1 MQPSPPRPPRPAHG
15 RAQHDTARLLT
26 CRCSPNRRR
35 HTRPQERHQPRHD
48 HQHGTTY
55 AHARIARARGPQG
68 RHTDNTQ
75 HRQGGPV
82 PASGLPP
89 AGPAKNGKECLR
101 RPVERAGRLHLGAHA
116 GRIHC
121 ATHAPTGEDAPCR
134 RTGRPTAAR
143 EGPRGGVPTPRST
156 PGGRLCEGGE
166 HSGGI
171 LNPPLLSLL
180 PPSLPPFGRLVAF
193 RSRDRACPLADFV
206 AWSTSRADFLVV
218 VRTVFLW
225 LVTGSA
231 TLVAGFFRRSRW
243 RWIRMRRWTIRR
255 RRSRGWGVTGPVSWR
270 FSAVELDRGP
280 TRSSRATG

>member
-101 RPVERAGRLHLGAHA
+101 RPVERAGRLHLGRTRGESIAPLTHRQERTHHA
-116 GRIHC
+116 G
-121 ATHAPTGEDAPCR
+121 AQDDQQPHARDQGGGCP
-134 RTGRPTAAR
+134 RPDRPPGGDFA
-143 EGPRGGVPTPRST
+143 RGGST
-156 PGGRLCEGGE
+156 PGGYSTLPSSLSC
-166 HSGGI
+166 
-171 LNPPLLSLL
+171 PLPC
-180 PPSLPPFGRLVAF
+180 PPSG
-193 RSRDRACPLADFV
+193 
-206 AWSTSRADFLVV
+206 AW
-218 VRTVFLW
+218 
-225 LVTGSA
+225 
-231 TLVAGFFRRSRW
+231 
-243 RWIRMRRWTIRR
+243 
-255 RRSRGWGVTGPVSWR
+255 WR
-270 FSAVELDRGP
+270 FGVGIGRVPWRISLRGARVERISSSWCE
-280 TRSSRATG
+280 RSSFGS